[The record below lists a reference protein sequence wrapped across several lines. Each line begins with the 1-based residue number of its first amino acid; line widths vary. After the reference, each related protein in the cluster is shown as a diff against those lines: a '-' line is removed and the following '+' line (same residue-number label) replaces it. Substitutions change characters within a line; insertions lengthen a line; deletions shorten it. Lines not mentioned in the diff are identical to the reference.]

1 MTSRRTD
8 IAYEPP
14 STIKSMNDR
23 WLATYRSSTILAG
36 RFAVVEVH
44 LLSFIKNDANF
55 DKSVGNSVKHA
66 LLIFTYLA
74 LFFCLSA
81 VVSGLILTYG
91 FGELP
96 LRASQEGDSIQQGL
110 LDTGTLGPL
119 QSYGIKRTWV
129 WVMRHWVFSLVAGT
143 VSLITQVHLYV
154 WLEEPN
160 SVRITVSIITVFVVL
175 PLVHLIPLPSGS
187 KRHSIV
193 GS

>member
-1 MTSRRTD
+1 MTTRVRT
-8 IAYEPP
+8 
-14 STIKSMNDR
+14 T
-23 WLATYRSSTILAG
+23 TGFLAG
-36 RFAVVEVH
+36 HYLTLPRTQTLFAVVEVH
-44 LLSFIKNDANF
+44 LLSFVKNDANF
-55 DKSVGNSVKHA
+55 DKSVENSVQRM

-81 VVSGLILTYG
+81 VVSGLILTG

-129 WVMRHWVFSLVAGT
+129 WVMRHWVL
-143 VSLITQVHLYV
+143 LYV

-160 SVRITVSIITVFVVL
+160 SVRITLPIITVFVVL
-175 PLVHLIPLPSGS
+175 PLVHFIQLPLGS
-187 KRHSIV
+187 DKHHSAV